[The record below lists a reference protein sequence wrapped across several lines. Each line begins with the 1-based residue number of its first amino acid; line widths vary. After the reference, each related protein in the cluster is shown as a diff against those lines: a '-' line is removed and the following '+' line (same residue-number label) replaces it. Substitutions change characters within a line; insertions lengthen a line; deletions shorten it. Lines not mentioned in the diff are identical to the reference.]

1 MARED
6 IGMGGHLRGNVYAN
20 LQEVDDRSTSAPPVL
35 ELTARSLF
43 SFRPP
48 DEGAHTHMPALSSTA
63 EHHGQDMSVSSEQ
76 RIIRDSVALTS
87 STSSAPGQT
96 GSQYLEA
103 GSEISSIFGL
113 GAQDFD
119 LNDPEL
125 DAHSKE
131 PSSVS
136 APKPVRPPRAPGEPA
151 YHGGL
156 DAPAKK
162 GILAGEGY
170 RVMGGTRSASPHH
183 VIRSP
188 FEDGTWQHPGLGNV
202 VGSIRSNSAQGGAVG
217 GAVVGRSSLRVA
229 VDENGEVKEE
239 GGGDDGYGYGQRRGD
254 EDEAQL
260 SFNMQHLTL
269 PPGMHRPDSAGSRP
283 SQPGSGM
290 QQPMT
295 PSMLQPISP
304 ATHPMQHHGFMPGDL
319 PGMYSRDDMGQGAQQ
334 QHQMNAQQAE
344 MQRWM
349 MAQGQGQ
356 AEGGGMNMPGMD
368 GMHAQG
374 MGGGGMP
381 GAGGMG
387 NGGMGAGQMSD
398 MMAQMQAMA
407 PAAYAQETRL
417 PCTLNPEP

>member
-1 MARED
+1 
-6 IGMGGHLRGNVYAN
+6 MGGHLRGNVYAN
-20 LQEVDDRSTSAPPVL
+20 LQEIDDRSTSAPPVL

-48 DEGAHTHMPALSSTA
+48 DEGHMRPLASTA
-63 EHHGQDMSVSSEQ
+63 EQSDMSVSSEQ

-87 STSSAPGQT
+87 STSSTPGQT

-119 LNDPEL
+119 LNEPEL

-156 DAPAKK
+156 DVAAKK

-202 VGSIRSNSAQGGAVG
+202 VGSIRSNSAQVFFFTPVTGP
-217 GAVVGRSSLRVA
+217 GRPLSLKLSDTRVYEPQIRA
-229 VDENGEVKEE
+229 RLGTTAHF
-239 GGGDDGYGYGQRRGD
+239 R
-254 EDEAQL
+254 
-260 SFNMQHLTL
+260 
-269 PPGMHRPDSAGSRP
+269 
-283 SQPGSGM
+283 
-290 QQPMT
+290 
-295 PSMLQPISP
+295 
-304 ATHPMQHHGFMPGDL
+304 
-319 PGMYSRDDMGQGAQQ
+319 GQGAYT
-334 QHQMNAQQAE
+334 
-344 MQRWM
+344 
-349 MAQGQGQ
+349 
-356 AEGGGMNMPGMD
+356 PT
-368 GMHAQG
+368 
-374 MGGGGMP
+374 P
-381 GAGGMG
+381 
-387 NGGMGAGQMSD
+387 
-398 MMAQMQAMA
+398 
-407 PAAYAQETRL
+407 
-417 PCTLNPEP
+417 